1 MEAVSGVKEAV
12 FGLDIGKHV
21 CQIII
26 FGSSYLSISEPQL
39 LLKTPI
45 NNHYNDNY
53 T

>member
-12 FGLDIGKHV
+12 FGLDIGKLV
-21 CQIII
+21 YQIII
-26 FGSSYLSISEPQL
+26 FRFSYLPILQPQL

-45 NNHYNDNY
+45 INHYNDNN